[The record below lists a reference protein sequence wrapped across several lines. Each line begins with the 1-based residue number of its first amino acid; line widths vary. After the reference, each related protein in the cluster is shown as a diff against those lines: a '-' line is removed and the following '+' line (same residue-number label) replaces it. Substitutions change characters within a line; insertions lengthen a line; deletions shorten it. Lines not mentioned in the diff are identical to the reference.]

1 MDHISGCSQVYLSK
15 KGGDE
20 LFEGLKAPITQKKV
34 TLFLSSFAF
43 QNCGLYSLF
52 SFHGSAS
59 GQKSMDAG
67 DIQLYGQLAS
77 HKKGIYLLEI

>member
-1 MDHISGCSQVYLSK
+1 MDHISGCSQDYLSK

-20 LFEGLKAPITQKKV
+20 LFEGLKAQITQKKV
-34 TLFLSSFAF
+34 TLFPALPFRTAASIP
-43 QNCGLYSLF
+43 F

-77 HKKGIYLLEI
+77 HKKGIYLLET